1 MNTAETTVSPELER
15 CIQLVIFLGT
25 RLLESGAESNLIRE
39 LMLRTSRIMGADD
52 TEISLSSSSMVL
64 TIYKKGKWTTLT
76 SRCPERGVNMNIV
89 TQLQQA
95 VVHCERGDITR
106 DEMEHRIKNV
116 SSRRYP
122 LWVTVPLIGLS
133 CAVFSVLAGGDMP
146 VFITTFVA
154 ASVGRIIFTLLSR
167 DRFNP
172 VIGSFAAAFVCTLLA
187 GFAMLAHLGNEPETA
202 VYSAVLMLVPGFP
215 LVNSFSDML
224 KGFKNMGVAR
234 LVSATLL
241 TLATALGI
249 LSAMGVL
256 GI

>member
-1 MNTAETTVSPELER
+1 MNTEETTFSSELER
-15 CIQLVIFLGT
+15 CIQLVIFLGS

-39 LMLRTSRIMGADD
+39 LMLRTARIMGADD

-64 TIYKKGKWTTLT
+64 TIYKSGKWTTLA
-76 SRCPERGVNMNIV
+76 SRCPERGVNMTVV

-95 VVHCERGDITR
+95 VVQCERGEISR
-106 DEMEHRIKNV
+106 DEMEERIRNV
-116 SSRRYP
+116 SRKRYGR
-122 LWVTVPLIGLS
+122 WVTVPAIGLS
-133 CAVFSVLAGGDMP
+133 CAFFSLLAGGDIP
-146 VFITTFVA
+146 VFITTFTA
-154 ASVGRIIFTLLSR
+154 ACVGKLIFLILSK

-172 VIGSFAAAFVCTLLA
+172 LIGSFAAALACTLLA
-187 GFAMLAHLGNEPETA
+187 GFAMLNHFGTEPETA
-202 VYSAVLMLVPGFP
+202 IYSSVLMLVPGFP

-249 LSAMGVL
+249 LSAMGIL